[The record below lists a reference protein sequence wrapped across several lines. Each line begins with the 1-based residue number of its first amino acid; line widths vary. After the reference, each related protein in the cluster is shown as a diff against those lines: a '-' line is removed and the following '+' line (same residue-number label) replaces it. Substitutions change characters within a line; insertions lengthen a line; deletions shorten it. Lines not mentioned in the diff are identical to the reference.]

1 MEQETSSLLIN
12 LTTGKALAVLRDG
25 AGFLPPKVVM

>member
-12 LTTGKALAVLRDG
+12 LTAGKDLAVLRDG